1 MHWSAW
7 AKQRRNRRHKRP
19 ESVIWNVLATL
30 LTLVYP
36 LAIWFGHGS
45 IEPRWL
51 AGLLLLTVA
60 TRLPSL
66 KLNATA
72 RWGAAGAL
80 LLVAIAVASN
90 AVLPLKLY
98 PVLVNAVMLAAFGL
112 SLVSGPSMIERLA
125 RLREPDLPPAAV
137 RYTRRVTQA
146 WCVFFVLNGL
156 TALGTALFASEAVWS
171 LYNGVIAYILMGAMF
186 GGEYLLRMRFKR
198 LHHA

>member
-1 MHWSAW
+1 
-7 AKQRRNRRHKRP
+7 
-19 ESVIWNVLATL
+19 VLWNVLTGALTL
-30 LTLVYP
+30 LYP
-36 LAIWFGHGS
+36 LAIWLGHGS
-45 IEPRWL
+45 VEPRWL

-66 KLNATA
+66 ALNATA
-72 RWGAAGAL
+72 RWSAAGAL
-80 LLVAIAVASN
+80 LLVALAVASN

-98 PVLVNAVMLAAFGL
+98 PVLVNGAMLAAFGL
-112 SLVSGPSMIERLA
+112 TLVAGPSMIERLA

-146 WCVFFVLNGL
+146 WCVFFVING
-156 TALGTALFASEAVWS
+156 ALALATALFASEAVWS
-171 LYNGVIAYILMGAMF
+171 LYNGVIAYLLMGAMF